1 MGIRKGETVTE
12 LKDKIALVTGASR
25 GIGRAIALEL
35 AAQGATVVINYQK
48 NAEAAQ
54 EVVDAIAAAGGTA
67 TAVQGDVSQEA
78 DANALVKAVID
89 AYGKLDILV
98 NNAGTTRDG
107 LIMLMPAE
115 DFDVVIQ
122 TNLRSA
128 WLVSKAA
135 AKSMMRKRTGT
146 IINVSSISGI
156 MGNGGQSNY
165 SASKAGMIG
174 LTKSMARELSGRG
187 IRVNAVAPG
196 YIPTDLTA
204 SLPADMM
211 SKLMENIPLQ
221 RLGTVEDVAHAV
233 SFLAS
238 DKASYITGHVLV
250 VDGGLAM

>member
-1 MGIRKGETVTE
+1 MAE

-35 AAQGATVVINYQK
+35 ALQGATVAVNYQK

-54 EVVDAIAAAGGTA
+54 EVVDAIVADGGQA
-67 TAVQGDVSQEA
+67 QAIQGDVGEEA
-78 DANALVKAVID
+78 DANALVKAVLD

-107 LIMLMPAE
+107 LIMMMPAE
-115 DFDVVIQ
+115 DFDTVIQ

-128 WLVSKAA
+128 WLMSKAA
-135 AKSMMRKRTGT
+135 SKTMMRKRTGV
-146 IINVSSISGI
+146 IINITSISGI

-165 SASKAGMIG
+165 SASKAGLIG
-174 LTKSMARELSGRG
+174 LTKSLARELSGRG

-196 YIPTDLTA
+196 FVQTDLT
-204 SLPADMM
+204 STLPADIAA
-211 SKLMENIPLQ
+211 KLIENIPLQ
-221 RLGTVEDVAHAV
+221 RWGTVEDVAHATA
-233 SFLAS
+233 FLAS

>member
-1 MGIRKGETVTE
+1 MTE
-12 LKDKIALVTGASR
+12 LAGKIALVTGASR

-35 AAQGATVVINYQK
+35 AAQGATVIVNYQK
-48 NAEAAQ
+48 NADAAQ
-54 EVVDAIAAAGGTA
+54 EVVDAIATAGGQA
-67 TAVQGDVSQEA
+67 TAIQGDVSLEA
-78 DANALVKAVID
+78 DANALIKAVLD
-89 AYGKLDILV
+89 AHGKLDILV
-98 NNAGTTRDG
+98 NNAGTTRDQ
-107 LIMLMPAE
+107 LIMLMPVE

-128 WLVSKAA
+128 WLMSKAA

-146 IINVSSISGI
+146 IINISSVSGI

-174 LTKSMARELSGRG
+174 LTKSLARELSGRG

-211 SKLMENIPLQ
+211 TKLMENIPLG
-221 RLGTVEDVAHAV
+221 RLGSVEDVAHAV

-238 DKASYITGHVLV
+238 DKSAYITGQVLV

>member
-1 MGIRKGETVTE
+1 
-12 LKDKIALVTGASR
+12 
-25 GIGRAIALEL
+25 
-35 AAQGATVVINYQK
+35 
-48 NAEAAQ
+48 
-54 EVVDAIAAAGGTA
+54 
-67 TAVQGDVSQEA
+67 
-78 DANALVKAVID
+78 
-89 AYGKLDILV
+89 
-98 NNAGTTRDG
+98 
-107 LIMLMPAE
+107 
-115 DFDVVIQ
+115 
-122 TNLRSA
+122 
-128 WLVSKAA
+128 
-135 AKSMMRKRTGT
+135 MMRKRTGT

>member
-1 MGIRKGETVTE
+1 MTE

-35 AAQGATVVINYQK
+35 AAQGATVAVNYQK
-48 NAEAAQ
+48 NAAAAQ
-54 EVVDAIAAAGGTA
+54 EVVDEIVAAGGQA
-67 TAVQGDVSQEA
+67 QAIQGDVGEEA
-78 DANALVKAVID
+78 DANALIKAVLD

-107 LIMLMPAE
+107 LIMMMPAE
-115 DFDVVIQ
+115 DFDTVIQ

-128 WLVSKAA
+128 WLMSKAA
-135 AKSMMRKRTGT
+135 SKTMMRKRTGV
-146 IINVSSISGI
+146 IINITSISGI

-165 SASKAGMIG
+165 SASKAGLIG
-174 LTKSMARELSGRG
+174 LTKSLARELSGRG

-196 YIPTDLTA
+196 FVQTDLT
-204 SLPADMM
+204 STLPADIA
-211 SKLMENIPLQ
+211 SKLIENIPLQ
-221 RLGTVEDVAHAV
+221 RWGTVEDVAHATA
-233 SFLAS
+233 FLAS

>member
-1 MGIRKGETVTE
+1 MTE
-12 LKDKIALVTGASR
+12 LAGKIALVTGASR

-35 AAQGATVVINYQK
+35 AAQGATVIVNYQK
-48 NAEAAQ
+48 NADAAQ
-54 EVVDAIAAAGGTA
+54 EVVDAIATAGGQA
-67 TAVQGDVSQEA
+67 TAIQGDVSLEA
-78 DANALVKAVID
+78 DANALIKAVLD
-89 AYGKLDILV
+89 AHGKLDILV
-98 NNAGTTRDG
+98 NNAGTTRDQ
-107 LIMLMPAE
+107 LIMLMPVE

-128 WLVSKAA
+128 WLMSKVA

-146 IINVSSISGI
+146 IINISSVSGI

-174 LTKSMARELSGRG
+174 LTKSLARELSGRG

-211 SKLMENIPLQ
+211 TKLMENIPLG
-221 RLGTVEDVAHAV
+221 RLGCVVDVAHAV
-233 SFLAS
+233 AFLAS
-238 DKASYITGHVLV
+238 DKSAYITGQVLV

>member
-1 MGIRKGETVTE
+1 MTE

-35 AAQGATVVINYQK
+35 AAQGATVAVNYQK
-48 NAEAAQ
+48 NAAAAQ
-54 EVVDAIAAAGGTA
+54 EVVDEIVAAGGQA
-67 TAVQGDVSQEA
+67 QAIQGDVGEEA
-78 DANALVKAVID
+78 DANALIKAVLD

-107 LIMLMPAE
+107 LIMMMPAE
-115 DFDVVIQ
+115 DFDTVIQ

-128 WLVSKAA
+128 WLMSKAA
-135 AKSMMRKRTGT
+135 SKTMMRKRTGA
-146 IINVSSISGI
+146 IINITSISGI

-165 SASKAGMIG
+165 SASKAGLIG
-174 LTKSMARELSGRG
+174 LTKSLARELSGRG

-196 YIPTDLTA
+196 FVQTDLT
-204 SLPADMM
+204 STLPADIA
-211 SKLMENIPLQ
+211 SKLIENIPLQ
-221 RLGTVEDVAHAV
+221 RWGTVEDVAHATA
-233 SFLAS
+233 FLAS

>member
-1 MGIRKGETVTE
+1 MTE

-35 AAQGATVVINYQK
+35 AAQGATVAVNYQK
-48 NAEAAQ
+48 NAAAAQ
-54 EVVDAIAAAGGTA
+54 EVVDEIVAAGGQA
-67 TAVQGDVSQEA
+67 QAIQGDVGEEA
-78 DANALVKAVID
+78 DANALIKAVLD

-107 LIMLMPAE
+107 LIMMMPAE
-115 DFDVVIQ
+115 DFDTVIQ

-128 WLVSKAA
+128 WLLSKAA
-135 AKSMMRKRTGT
+135 SKTMMRKRTGA
-146 IINVSSISGI
+146 IINITSISGI

-165 SASKAGMIG
+165 SASKAGLIG
-174 LTKSMARELSGRG
+174 LTKSLARELSGRG

-196 YIPTDLTA
+196 FVQTDLT
-204 SLPADMM
+204 STLPADIA
-211 SKLMENIPLQ
+211 SKLIENIPLQ
-221 RLGTVEDVAHAV
+221 RWGTVEDVAHATA
-233 SFLAS
+233 FLAS

>member
-1 MGIRKGETVTE
+1 MTE

-35 AAQGATVVINYQK
+35 AAQGATVAVNYQK
-48 NAEAAQ
+48 NAAAAQ
-54 EVVDAIAAAGGTA
+54 EVVDEIVAAGGQA
-67 TAVQGDVSQEA
+67 QAIQGDVGQEA
-78 DANALVKAVID
+78 DANALIKAVLD

-107 LIMLMPAE
+107 LIMMMPAE
-115 DFDVVIQ
+115 DFDTVIQ

-128 WLVSKAA
+128 WLMSKAA
-135 AKSMMRKRTGT
+135 SKTMMRKRTGV
-146 IINVSSISGI
+146 IINITSISGI

-165 SASKAGMIG
+165 SASKAGLIG
-174 LTKSMARELSGRG
+174 LTKSLARELSGRG

-196 YIPTDLTA
+196 FVQTDLT
-204 SLPADMM
+204 STLPADIA
-211 SKLMENIPLQ
+211 SKLIENIPLQ
-221 RLGTVEDVAHAV
+221 RWGTVEDVAHATA
-233 SFLAS
+233 FLAS